1 MEEDTEREV
10 FHPAGTEEHLTQE
23 EIDRRERTGEKQSG
37 GDVVRPTVTCEGRCS
52 YREMH

>member
-1 MEEDTEREV
+1 MAGLWVLDVEEDTEREV

-37 GDVVRPTVTCEGRCS
+37 VTSYTDRP
-52 YREMH
+52 